1 MSTNDDIQDALTRHQ
16 IFVQRYARG
25 REQKAA
31 ARIAQTIR
39 NGVARLE
46 DQSPAGRAIAEA
58 NIADLVEYLKESYS
72 EYAEEFLADL
82 EEFAEYE
89 FGVSSK
95 ILGQATDVQFAA
107 VAPVQLK
114 QAIFGNMMA
123 IEPAAGYSIGG
134 ILNEFGVKSTLA
146 VQKIAQDAI
155 LLGKSNKELTEDI
168 LGIIPT
174 EQRKAATLARTITN
188 HTANAAR
195 NETMKENEDVLDG
208 YKWVATL
215 DSRTSLIC
223 ASRDQIVYSI
233 DDRNPKPPA
242 HFNCRSTI
250 TFVVKPEYDLG
261 RDIEGTR
268 PAKGDI
274 KRSVGGNTN
283 YGDWLRTQ
291 SADFQDKVLGPARG
305 KLFREQNLPI
315 SRFVDDKGNIL
326 SLAELRKMDEV
337 FNGVSVV
344 APTVDVPVIS
354 NSRKFSPNMQE
365 IAPEDIFDYAVEILE
380 GVPNAPIETGRNPWM
395 DRLAKMRGIDGLP
408 TLVSA
413 EEFANIKTADRLDL
427 ARGVK
432 VRVAVDNTMNGEYW
446 AGLGI
451 YGDGMYFARRKFG
464 GKSEFGWDT
473 ALEYAQGEG
482 FLMQAKLH
490 SEAKIIQSAGAGSV
504 GVVRAKLKDA
514 LQKEFDKRK
523 AKIKQQ
529 FDSGFMARDQ
539 FEGATSALEEQ
550 YTDIQMTLMHNDG
563 IIAMLSGYDA
573 IDVADKGFMVV
584 LNRSALIMR
593 REFYDIKRDK
603 YVGP

>member
-337 FNGVSVV
+337 FNGVSIPEPAIPTPKVLQQGYKQAKNIYDTPV
-344 APTVDVPVIS
+344 ARNKFINEQWGYWGRHWDDGPMDVRV
-354 NSRKFSPNMQE
+354 RH
-365 IAPEDIFDYAVEILE
+365 
-380 GVPNAPIETGRNPWM
+380 IETIAAEQGF
-395 DRLAKMRGIDGLP
+395 DGLP
-408 TLVSA
+408 TVVSDA
-413 EEFANIKTADRLDL
+413 AFDAIEAANTHTLY
-427 ARGVK
+427 RGVMDK
-432 VRVAVDNTMNGEYW
+432 AGYENLMSGEYW
-446 AGLGI
+446 GGKGI
-451 YGDGMYFARRKFG
+451 YGNGMYFAIRENYGDSGFG
-464 GKSEFGWDT
+464 KAT
-473 ALEYAQGEG
+473 ARSYAGERG
-482 FLMQAKLH
+482 YVM
-490 SEAKIIQSAGAGSV
+490 
-504 GVVRAKLKDA
+504 RAKLDP
-514 LQKEFDKRK
+514 K
-523 AKIKQQ
+523 AKIVTKN
-529 FDSGFMARDQ
+529 DLAGIRREMLNALADERDELVNQ
-539 FEGATSALEEQ
+539 AEKAMSEGRMSWGDLQTRKEEIAKEFYPRQSLVEDWGALAES
-550 YTDIQMTLMHNDG
+550 L
-563 IIAMLSGYDA
+563 GYDA
-573 IDVADKGFMVV
+573 IYVSQEGYMVV
-584 LNRSALIMR
+584 LNRTALTMSETVSAMGKGDLI
-593 REFYDIKRDK
+593 
-603 YVGP
+603 P